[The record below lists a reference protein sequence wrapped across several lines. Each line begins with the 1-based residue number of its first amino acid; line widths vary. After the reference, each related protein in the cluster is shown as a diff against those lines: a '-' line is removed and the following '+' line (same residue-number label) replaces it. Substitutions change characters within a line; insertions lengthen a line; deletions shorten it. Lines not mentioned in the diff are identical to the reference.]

1 MPPRG
6 RQEELRGSGAPAVL
20 RFVAAS
26 GRTPAMTT
34 PAHAYFFGY
43 GSLVNR
49 DTHAFKDA
57 HPARLTGW
65 RRTWRPTNLREV
77 AFLSVVRSEGDWI
90 DGLIAPVPDAD
101 WHALDIREGAYRR
114 VAAAHMVNHPLPHR
128 PQIAV
133 YSVPAD
139 ADDTP
144 RGHHLLLS
152 YIDVVVQGYLREF
165 GESGARHFFETTDG
179 WDVPVLD
186 DRAAPHYP
194 RACRLSRAEAE
205 VVDAALAGLPVEMRK
220 A

>member
-1 MPPRG
+1 
-6 RQEELRGSGAPAVL
+6 
-20 RFVAAS
+20 
-26 GRTPAMTT
+26 MTT

-57 HPARLTGW
+57 HPAQLKGW

-77 AFLSVVRSEGDWI
+77 AFLSVTRDNDSWI
-90 DGLIAPVPDAD
+90 NGLIAPVPDAD
-101 WHALDIREGAYRR
+101 WHALDIREGAYDRIP
-114 VAAAHMVNHPLPHR
+114 AGHMIAHPLPHT

-133 YSVPAD
+133 YSVP
-139 ADDTP
+139 DDHHGAAGG
-144 RGHHLLLS
+144 GHHLLLS

-165 GESGARHFFETTDG
+165 GPEGAQHFFDTTDG
-179 WDVPVLD
+179 WEAPVLN

-194 RACRLSRAEAE
+194 RACRLSTDERDI
-205 VVDAALAGLPVEMRK
+205 VDAALDRLGVQMRR